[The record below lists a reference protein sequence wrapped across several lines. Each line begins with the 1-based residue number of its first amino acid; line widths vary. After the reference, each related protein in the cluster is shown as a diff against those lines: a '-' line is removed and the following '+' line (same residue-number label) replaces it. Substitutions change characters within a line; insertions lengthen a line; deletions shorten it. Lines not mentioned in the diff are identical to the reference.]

1 MRARETTGEIL
12 IRVEDLRTSSIPVV
26 QAITREGIPDDGRN
40 NAYRTFD
47 SYPTL
52 DPRWLYH
59 HLHGESIANAHTGR
73 TRMTRI
79 LVGVVCAIAVLLI
92 VLVAWRFRHEHRIER
107 IWRALA
113 EAGSPEAEHQHFH
126 PQMVESLP
134 APARRY
140 LLHAIE
146 PGTPLATS
154 VRLDISGSIRLSRDA
169 DPLPMDSEEILAP
182 PRGYI
187 WRARV
192 RQGPVTIRGFDA
204 YAEGEA
210 EMRWWLAGFLPVVRA
225 KGDDLA
231 RSAIG
236 RLLGE
241 AVFLPA
247 ILLPARG
254 AIWAPVNDST
264 ARVRLKAKDEV
275 VEITVEVGPDGS
287 LRSVSFPRWNADPA
301 NGPEGY
307 LRFATDQFAEEQT
320 FNGYTIPTRF
330 RSGWRLGD
338 VDEFAFFFASITNAE
353 YR

>member
-1 MRARETTGEIL
+1 
-12 IRVEDLRTSSIPVV
+12 V
-26 QAITREGIPDDGRN
+26 
-40 NAYRTFD
+40 
-47 SYPTL
+47 
-52 DPRWLYH
+52 
-59 HLHGESIANAHTGR
+59 ESIQR
-73 TRMTRI
+73 TIPGWGAEVIRI
-79 LVGVVCAIAVLLI
+79 LVGVVGAIVLLL
-92 VLVAWRFRHEHRIER
+92 VLLVALRLGNESRIEQL
-107 IWRALA
+107 WRTLA
-113 EAGSPEAEHQHFH
+113 DARSPDVEHQRFH
-126 PQMVESLP
+126 PQMVEGLP

-210 EMRWWLAGFLPVVRA
+210 EMRWWLAGVIPVVRA
-225 KGDDLA
+225 KGDDLS

-247 ILLPARG
+247 TLLPGRG
-254 AIWAPVNDST
+254 AVWEQVNDST

-287 LRSVSFPRWNADPA
+287 LQGVVFPRWNADPA
-301 NGPEGY
+301 NGPVGY
-307 LRFATDQFAEEQT
+307 LRFASDQFTEERT
-320 FNGYTIPTRF
+320 FNGYTIPTRY

-338 VDEFAFFFASITNAE
+338 ADEFAFFFAAITNAE

>member
-1 MRARETTGEIL
+1 
-12 IRVEDLRTSSIPVV
+12 
-26 QAITREGIPDDGRN
+26 
-40 NAYRTFD
+40 
-47 SYPTL
+47 
-52 DPRWLYH
+52 
-59 HLHGESIANAHTGR
+59 
-73 TRMTRI
+73 MTRI
-79 LVGVVCAIAVLLI
+79 LVGVACAIAVLLI
-92 VLVAWRFRHEHRIER
+92 VLVASRFRHGYRIEQR
-107 IWRALA
+107 WRALA
-113 EAGSPEAEHQHFH
+113 EAGSPEAEHERFH
-126 PQMVESLP
+126 PQMVDSLP

-192 RQGPVTIRGFDA
+192 RQGGLTIRGFDA
-204 YAEGEA
+204 YSDGEA
-210 EMRWWLAGFLPVVRA
+210 EMRWWLGGLIPVVRA

-241 AVFLPA
+241 AVFLA
-247 ILLPARG
+247 ATLLPGRG
-254 AIWAPVNDST
+254 AVWEQVNDST

-287 LRSVSFPRWNADPA
+287 LRSIAFPRWNADPA
-301 NGPEGY
+301 NGPVGY
-307 LRFATDQFAEEQT
+307 LRFASDQFTEERT
-320 FNGYTIPTRF
+320 FNGYTIPTRY

-338 VDEFAFFFASITNAE
+338 ADEFAFFFAAITNAE